1 MTEWSPQQAE
11 ALSRVRAWLC
21 EEARGTGPQVFK
33 LFGYAGT
40 GKSTLAKHV
49 GAMEADVGGLCQFA
63 AFTGK
68 AAVVL
73 RRKGCDNARTIHSL
87 IYSPHE
93 KSREALRELM
103 DKRTLAIRTFG
114 TPEHAEVRVIDSEIE
129 AEEERLSQPG
139 FTLKQDALTL
149 RFPDG
154 QPTGE
159 RITMFAIDECSMV
172 DSKLGSDLLS
182 YGVPVL
188 VLGDPAQLPPVGGG
202 GFFTQGDP
210 DVLLTEIHRQAADNP
225 IISLATHVRNGRDLN
240 PGTYGD
246 SRVVSKTELTSDDWL
261 AADQILVGR
270 NATRAAINAR
280 VRALRGYRG
289 ILPEPG
295 EKLVCLR
302 NNREAG
308 LLNGSL
314 WECIDAADADGG
326 TTFAMRVRSLDG
338 DGSIVEC
345 FVHKAAFFGEKLDD
359 WTDRMRANEFDFGY
373 ALTVHKSQGSQW
385 DNVILYDEWKMRDR
399 QQWLYTGITRAAQ
412 KVTVVKT

>member
-1 MTEWSPQQAE
+1 MTEWSPQQAD
-11 ALSRVRAWLC
+11 ALAEVGAWLTDV
-21 EEARGTGPQVFK
+21 ARGNAEPVFK

-40 GKSTLAKHV
+40 GKSTLAKHI
-49 GAMEADVGGLCQFA
+49 GQIEQDGGGYCQFA

-73 RRKGCDNARTIHSL
+73 RRKGCTNARTLHSL

-93 KSREALRELM
+93 KSKEALQELE
-103 DKRTLAIRTFG
+103 DKYKLAVRNYG
-114 TPEHAEVRVIDSEIE
+114 ADHAEARAVQVEIDMEK
-129 AEEERLSQPG
+129 ERLQQPG

-149 RFPDG
+149 RDYDG
-154 QPTGE
+154 MPTGD
-159 RITMFAIDECSMV
+159 RISLFVIDECSMV
-172 DSKLGSDLLS
+172 DSKLGTDLLS

-202 GFFTQGDP
+202 GFFTEGRP
-210 DVLLTEIHRQAADNP
+210 NVLLTEIHRQAADNP
-225 IISLATHVRNGRDLN
+225 IIALATNVRSGRGLDE
-240 PGTYGD
+240 GTYGE
-246 SRVVSKTELTSDDWL
+246 SRVVPKGALSQDDWL

-270 NATRAAINAR
+270 NNTRALINAR
-280 VRALRGYRG
+280 VRQLRGYEG
-289 ILPEPG
+289 FLPLPG

-314 WECIDAADADGG
+314 WECVESVDHETG

-338 DGSIVEC
+338 DDRIIEC
-345 FVHKAAFFGEKLDD
+345 EAHKAHFFGEKLDD

-385 DNVILYDEWKMRDR
+385 DNVLLYDEWKMRDR

-412 KVTVVKT
+412 KITVVQT